1 MAQMVGRDD
10 IESLRI
16 ELEEIGRSFRSS
28 IQSRNSSFRAN
39 STLSS
44 AKDDTDAQYAVQW
57 EAIERLST
65 FERLKSSLFD
75 KGDDGSE
82 LDGEGKRV
90 VDVTKLGAMEKH
102 VFIEKLIKHIENDNL
117 RLLRKIRK
125 RIDK

>member
-16 ELEEIGRSFRSS
+16 ELEEMGRSFRSS
-28 IQSRNSSFRAN
+28 VESRNSSFRVN
-39 STLSS
+39 SALSA
-44 AKDDTDAQYAVQW
+44 AKDDPDAQYAVQW
-57 EAIERLST
+57 AAIERLPT

-75 KGDDGSE
+75 KDDDGNE
-82 LDGEGKRV
+82 LDGEGKQV

-102 VFIEKLIKHIENDNL
+102 LFIDKLIKHIENDNL
-117 RLLRKIRK
+117 RLLRKIRN

>member
-28 IQSRNSSFRAN
+28 VQSRNSSFRGN
-39 STLSS
+39 SALSS
-44 AKDDTDAQYAVQW
+44 AKDDPDAQYAVQW
-57 EAIERLST
+57 AAIERLPT

-75 KGDDGSE
+75 KDDDGNE
-82 LDGEGKRV
+82 LDGEGKQV

-102 VFIEKLIKHIENDNL
+102 LFIDKLIKHIENDNL

>member
-16 ELEEIGRSFRSS
+16 ELEEMGRSFRSS
-28 IQSRNSSFRAN
+28 VQSRNSSFRVN
-39 STLSS
+39 SALSS
-44 AKDDTDAQYAVQW
+44 AKDDPDAQYAVQW
-57 EAIERLST
+57 AAIERLPT

-75 KGDDGSE
+75 KDDDGNE
-82 LDGEGKRV
+82 LDGEGKQV

-102 VFIEKLIKHIENDNL
+102 LFIDKLIKHIENDNL
-117 RLLRKIRK
+117 RLLRKIRN

>member
-28 IQSRNSSFRAN
+28 VQSRNSSFRGN
-39 STLSS
+39 SALSS
-44 AKDDTDAQYAVQW
+44 AKDDPDAQYAVQW
-57 EAIERLST
+57 AAIERLPT

-75 KGDDGSE
+75 KDDDVNE
-82 LDGEGKRV
+82 LDGEGKQV

-102 VFIEKLIKHIENDNL
+102 LFIDKLIKHIENDNL

>member
-16 ELEEIGRSFRSS
+16 ELEEMGRSFRSS
-28 IQSRNSSFRAN
+28 VQSRNSSFRGTSA
-39 STLSS
+39 LSA
-44 AKDDTDAQYAVQW
+44 AKDDPDAQYAVQW
-57 EAIERLST
+57 AAIERLPT

-75 KGDDGSE
+75 KDDDENE
-82 LDGEGKRV
+82 LDGEGKQV

-102 VFIEKLIKHIENDNL
+102 LFIDKLIKHIENDNL
-117 RLLRKIRK
+117 RLLRKIRN

>member
-1 MAQMVGRDD
+1 MVGRDD

-28 IQSRNSSFRAN
+28 VQSRNSSFRGN
-39 STLSS
+39 SALSS
-44 AKDDTDAQYAVQW
+44 AKDDPDAQYAVQW
-57 EAIERLST
+57 AAIERLPT

-75 KGDDGSE
+75 KDDDGNE
-82 LDGEGKRV
+82 LDGEGKQV

-102 VFIEKLIKHIENDNL
+102 LFIDKLIKHIENDNL